1 MIPRTLAVALFA
13 ATSLLAQEPAVPATP
28 IAPAAPDLPAAGSPE
43 ATALVDKALMKMR
56 AYGRGAFSTVE
67 SQDSAML
74 RGAGLPFGNEDTEVT
89 GGWDRDLQWGEHDGN
104 HFLRANGRML
114 AKVDGG
120 WRLRG
125 KKLGDGKSAPFTLD
139 ADLLFMVL
147 QGLPESAR
155 KVVHVDAAEV
165 GGKKVGVLSL
175 QLGDE
180 AATEFAE
187 SGAVPGSGGRGFMLL
202 GGPGGMG
209 APEIEYTAFV
219 ALFVDPASG
228 DVLRCS
234 TKVFEKNPMMGNVQ
248 IQVAGGG
255 GDGDE
260 DEKDEAEAKEEPAG
274 GAMQW
279 KKGLPVKKP
288 AKDESVT
295 TFRADFKQ
303 LGIVEVPALDAAV
316 KAMLRL

>member
-1 MIPRTLAVALFA
+1 MNPRTLAVALFA
-13 ATSLLAQEPAVPATP
+13 ATSLFAQEPAVPV
-28 IAPAAPDLPAAGSPE
+28 APVVSPAPDLPVAGSPE

-56 AYGRGAFSTVE
+56 AYGRGAFATVE
-67 SQDSAML
+67 NQDSAML
-74 RGAGLPFGNEDTEVT
+74 RGAGLPFGNDDTEVK
-89 GGWDRDLQWGEHDGN
+89 GGWDRGLLWGEHDGN
-104 HFLRANGRML
+104 EFLRANGRML
-114 AKVDGG
+114 AKVDGA

-125 KKLGDGKSAPFTLD
+125 KKLGDGKAAPFTLD
-139 ADLLFMVL
+139 ADLLFAVL
-147 QGLPESAR
+147 QSLPESAR
-155 KVVHVDAAEV
+155 KVVHVEAAEV
-165 GGKKVGVLSL
+165 GGKKVAVLSL
-175 QLGDE
+175 QLADE

-187 SGAVPGSGGRGFMLL
+187 SGAVPGSGGGFMFL

-209 APEIEYTAFV
+209 APEIEFTAFV

-228 DVLRCS
+228 DVVRCS
-234 TKVFEKNPMMGNVQ
+234 TKVFEKNSMMGNVQ

-255 GDGDE
+255 GGGD
-260 DEKDEAEAKEEPAG
+260 DEEEEAEAKEEPPAG